1 MNNAH
6 LHLLTNHLPILLP
19 IVGLV
24 LLIAGLILKS
34 DIIKRASYC
43 TFIVA
48 AISAIFTLSSG
59 ESAEEVLEGMQI
71 AEESFIKEHEEIA
84 EVFAVSLYILGALSV
99 LGLWANWNRKWY
111 SPFILFSVIILSLVT
126 LYYGKLTGT
135 SGGEIRHTEIRDTEA
150 CVTPFNT
157 PSLDSTCVPSNL
169 NGDSQFQEQRFSH
182 LNQVPINL
190 SFSYFVL

>member
-1 MNNAH
+1 MNNA
-6 LHLLTNHLPILLP
+6 HLPILLP

-24 LLIAGLILKS
+24 LLISGLILKS
-34 DIIKRASYC
+34 DFIKRAYYY

-48 AISAIFTLSSG
+48 TVILS
-59 ESAEEVLEGMQI
+59 
-71 AEESFIKEHEEIA
+71 F
-84 EVFAVSLYILGALSV
+84 VSLY
-99 LGLWANWNRKWY
+99 N
-111 SPFILFSVIILSLVT
+111 T
-126 LYYGKLTGT
+126 KLTGT

-150 CVTPFNT
+150 CVTPLNT

-182 LNQVPINL
+182 LNQAPVNL

>member
-1 MNNAH
+1 MNNA
-6 LHLLTNHLPILLP
+6 HLPILLP

-24 LLIAGLILKS
+24 LLISGLILKS

-48 AISAIFTLSSG
+48 TVILS
-59 ESAEEVLEGMQI
+59 
-71 AEESFIKEHEEIA
+71 F
-84 EVFAVSLYILGALSV
+84 VSLY
-99 LGLWANWNRKWY
+99 N
-111 SPFILFSVIILSLVT
+111 T
-126 LYYGKLTGT
+126 KLTGT

-150 CVTPFNT
+150 CVTPFNN
-157 PSLDSTCVPSNL
+157 PSLDSNCVPSNL

-182 LNQVPINL
+182 LNQAPINL